1 MNTTWVSTHV
11 FRSFAHAVRYYS
23 AYGYTKD
30 EIRGMREAGAF
41 VVGALKRRRDWHI
54 RTDGDGRWVYGLK

>member
-1 MNTTWVSTHV
+1 
-11 FRSFAHAVRYYS
+11 VRYYS